1 MKNLLLKL
9 LLRYYSK
16 RNKEINKLS
25 NTKELNYYRFKK
37 PEHTEEIL
45 KAEMTADILKYWAME
60 GKDLQILTKGGTAKV
75 DNIIRKHQL
84 ALRLWKKYPTL
95 SKEDT
100 AKREKE
106 WARLKLDLIN

>member
-25 NTKELNYYRFKK
+25 NAKEVSYYRFNK

-84 ALRLWKKYPTL
+84 ALKLWDKYPTQ
-95 SKEDT
+95 SKDDS
-100 AKREKE
+100 AKREKA
-106 WARLKLDLIN
+106 WVKLKLELIK